1 MAEVLT
7 HVSVALA
14 LVTGTAAGVL
24 SVLSWRIF
32 RRSPFGRAVA
42 VLTVF
47 MSLYIFYHGV
57 ILAIHPEPWFAKL
70 IEHAAYTGLVVF
82 IAMMIRLQRRF
93 RRLAA
98 RGES

>member
-1 MAEVLT
+1 MSEVLA

-24 SVLSWRIF
+24 SLLSWEIF

-42 VLTVF
+42 VLSIF

-57 ILAIHPEPWFAKL
+57 VLVLHPEPLIAKL
-70 IEHAAYTGLVVF
+70 IENAAYTGLVIF

-93 RRLAA
+93 RRQAA